1 MRNKDLEKDWDPSF
15 FLVLR
20 EDLTKFTE
28 RFTEMF
34 NKTIFESHTVIGVT
48 ETLVYCSWEEANEWI
63 VLASVSGCGT
73 GKVPVKRFQ
82 FKCTSCRMKVLLFLI
97 WFYSVA
103 PRWIQPNLSC
113 QSYVVISAQNAKLSF
128 FILSFIS
135 RKEERASTFCWECQS
150 GKSMETDA
158 QNPKGSRI
166 RDQCHNA
173 PAQQIASSKSPLLY
187 INREVTLHLLPM
199 MTPLSCN
206 LCECVLMGLHFL
218 ADIFTINIG
227 KVGM

>member
-20 EDLTKFTE
+20 EDLRKFTE
-28 RFTEMF
+28 LFTEMF
-34 NKTIFESHTVIGVT
+34 NKTIFESHTVVGVT

-82 FKCTSCRMKVLLFLI
+82 FKCTSCRVKALLFLI

-150 GKSMETDA
+150 GKRMETDA
-158 QNPKGSRI
+158 QSPKGSRI

-173 PAQQIASSKSPLLY
+173 PAQQIASSKSPHY
-187 INREVTLHLLPM
+187 SI
-199 MTPLSCN
+199 
-206 LCECVLMGLHFL
+206 
-218 ADIFTINIG
+218 
-227 KVGM
+227 